1 MTSVRSLFVAGW
13 AGLAL
18 ATLAPASAAHAA
30 SVTDPRQAAAA
41 LRVQLQAAPDRAD
54 LRDQLGETLESL
66 GDPAGAMA
74 QYDRAV
80 KGPGDTRRALVD
92 RGRLLVRQGRFDDG
106 RQDFNRAL
114 SQNPRDVEALAARG
128 HSWVAQRVG
137 KRAPAAL
144 ADFNAALAID
154 PDSSVALNARGDFY
168 LATLKPDLALADF
181 TKALAAHPND
191 DVVLFNR
198 AVAYRQLGR
207 YDAALRDLNAV
218 LRLTPG
224 DPMSLAAKGDCYRQL
239 GDLLLARDFYD
250 AALKADARNAASW
263 QARGEIRASLGDG
276 PGGDADKAQARR
288 LDPSVGS

>member
-1 MTSVRSLFVAGW
+1 MSRVRIVLIAG
-13 AGLAL
+13 AAVLAL
-18 ATLAPASAAHAA
+18 AGAAQGAEVTALQRVVAA
-30 SVTDPRQAAAA
+30 FRAQLQADPNRSDI
-41 LRVQLQAAPDRAD
+41 RVQL
-54 LRDQLGETLESL
+54 GEALESL

-74 QYDRAV
+74 QYDKAVRA
-80 KGPGDTRRALVD
+80 PGDTRRALVA

-114 SQNPRDVEALAARG
+114 AQNPRDVDALAARG

-154 PDSSVALNARGDFY
+154 PHSSTALNARGDFY
-168 LATLKPDLALADF
+168 LAQLKPELALADLN
-181 TKALAAHPND
+181 KALAAHPGD

-198 AVAYRQLGR
+198 SVAYRQLNR

-239 GDLLLARDFYD
+239 GDLLLAREFYD
-250 AALKADARNAASW
+250 AALRGDPRNAASW
-263 QARGEIRASLGDG
+263 EARGEIRAALGDG
-276 PGGDADKAQARR
+276 PGGDSDKAQARK
-288 LDPSVGS
+288 LDPSVEVSS